1 MTLKEQ
7 IISLLFSFLYGVLTQ
22 KIYNLSYNNFHSNKK
37 TYNFINSL
45 LFMIDIT
52 LIYFKVFYII
62 NDGIVNTI
70 FIIITITTFL
80 YFNNR
85 NLQKKCKNMCN

>member
-7 IISLLFSFLYGVLTQ
+7 IISLLFSFLYGIFTLKV
-22 KIYNLSYNNFHSNKK
+22 YSLSYNNFHSNKK
-37 TYNFINSL
+37 IYNFLNSL

-70 FIIITITTFL
+70 FIIITIITFL